1 MKEIRTTIIRVQII
15 AFHFTNCEVNSSY
28 CNCNAVNH
36 TRKAKQFLSQG
47 KFNSS
52 TLYFSTLHPHYILI
66 LFLNCMLLP
75 KEILLI
81 PKIALQCAK
90 GALQFLKIFACSRLK
105 ALLRLAC
112 LLQSES
118 LTVFQT
124 LIKIMMTGGFG
135 EVHNMTLFC
144 TINVAQGSLHKN

>member
-1 MKEIRTTIIRVQII
+1 MLQLERICERNKNNNIRVQII

-36 TRKAKQFLSQG
+36 TRKAKQFLSKG

-81 PKIALQCAK
+81 TKIALQCAK
-90 GALQFLKIFACSRLK
+90 GALQFLKIFY
-105 ALLRLAC
+105 
-112 LLQSES
+112 LQQAKS
-118 LTVFQT
+118 LVT
-124 LIKIMMTGGFG
+124 LGMFIAKWIS
-135 EVHNMTLFC
+135 NS
-144 TINVAQGSLHKN
+144 ISNSNKNNDDWRIQWNS